1 LSADTQAVNN
11 MDEFDSII
19 NDVYTETNNMI
30 TKKGYH
36 IIRQGIP
43 NEEDCYLLQFDGV
56 SVPNPG
62 PSAGACVIY
71 MPLQT
76 PSSVRTMFIQ
86 KAHYI
91 SNTFNSEAEYAG
103 LILGLETAKNNGIKQ
118 LIIEGD
124 SELVIHQVDGKYKI
138 KDLRISKINN
148 IVKNLLK
155 NFDFVAIRHI
165 KRENNKNAD
174 ALTYECVNLKKSFCK

>member
-1 LSADTQAVNN
+1 

-30 TKKGYH
+30 TKNGYH
-36 IIRQGIP
+36 IIRQSIP
-43 NEEDCYLLQFDGV
+43 SEEDCYLLQFDGV

-71 MPLQT
+71 MPNTRKILTQA
-76 PSSVRTMFIQ
+76 
-86 KAHYI
+86 AHYI
-91 SNTFNSEAEYAG
+91 NNTLNSEAEYAG

-138 KDLRISKINN
+138 KDLKLAKINN
-148 IVKNLLK
+148 IVKNLLSH
-155 NFDFVAIRHI
+155 FDFVAIRHI
-165 KRENNKNAD
+165 KREYNKIAD